1 MNQEAND
8 YYNSLLG
15 IYLNEESSLTMKYRQ
30 MRDLLERLC
39 RHSIQN
45 ERLQMT
51 DLSARISYL
60 ASVANLSRNA
70 QNQLHTFRLTSN
82 AVMNRREEPTHEFLL
97 RDLRTLA
104 LTVKSLLQEDIPQ
117 ALYDILPRQADIPVS
132 PVSVP
137 HGKRIKRIRVC
148 FQYSDETYLYVIP
161 ADRTVDEPLKVHY
174 GVATKNE
181 EFNET
186 VSRLWLCA
194 QLNLID
200 VTVDE
205 EGVYTPSMIV
215 LEPDYLIDIST
226 LAECFKDYGHHPA
239 NYLLGRL
246 QSMSN
251 TRALLLGNIA
261 NLFLDEWI
269 HADGE
274 ADYMEC
280 MRKAFRTY
288 PIELASCED
297 LLDPKT
303 EFEFFN
309 DCKAHFEHLKEVV
322 TDTFLAPGYHLNKE
336 DAVLEPSY
344 VCEALGL
351 QGRLDYMQ
359 RDMSSFIEMKSGK
372 ADEYTI
378 KGKIEPK
385 ENHKVQMLLYM
396 AVLEY
401 SMGVSHRKVHPYLL
415 YTRYPLLYPARPSW
429 ALVRRAINLRNLIVA
444 GEHAVQLHNRPQYT
458 AQVLSEIAPAV
469 LNENH
474 LHGMFWERYL
484 SPSITA
490 FGTSFSALTPLEQSY
505 YLTLYN
511 FIVKEQYTS
520 KSGEMEYDGRAGSAS
535 LWLASL
541 DEKREAGEILY
552 DLTIKENRAADA
564 HKATV
569 VFAIP
574 HYEEEFLPNF
584 RVGDVVL
591 FYERNKADDTA
602 TNKMVFKGSIASI
615 DSHEITVRIR
625 ASQQNPSVLPQ
636 GSTYAVE
643 HDSMDTAYKGMFQA
657 LTLFAEANK
666 DRRDL
671 LLAQRKPW
679 FDTSLDEQIARAKDD
694 FTRVTLKAQSAKDF
708 FLLVGPPGT
717 GKTSRAL
724 KQMVEE
730 FYKNS
735 SEQILLLAYTNRA
748 VDEICKSIS
757 SISPEIDYI
766 RVGSELSCEERFR
779 PRLIENVLSTCNRR
793 SEVSRRITDCRV
805 IVGTVASISTKPDLF
820 RLKKFDVAIVDEATQ
835 ILEPQLLGILCARD
849 RAGQNAIGK
858 FVLIGDHK
866 QLPAVVLQ
874 SEDQSRI
881 CSDDLLSVGITNLKD
896 SLFERLYRTYSKRS
910 EGAILPNAS
919 TLPQDTDLPGG
930 VNLPQG
936 DLELNSRAVDMLCKQ
951 GRMNPLVALFPNK
964 AFYGGKLEP
973 VGLPHQMDTTSPY
986 GARVQFIP
994 SRPHTGGASDKCNIH
1009 EARLAAD
1016 IAVEVYLRSPHKF
1029 DVTRTLG
1036 IITPYR
1042 SQIAMIKKEL
1052 ALRQISAL
1060 NDILVDTVERFQG
1073 SERDVIIYSFSVNY
1087 PWQLQFL
1094 SNVTEEDGV
1103 QIDRKL
1109 NVALTRAR
1117 NQMYIIG
1124 VPELLKLNKIY
1135 EALIKLILPTLH

>member
-1 MNQEAND
+1 MNQEANE
-8 YYNSLLG
+8 YYNSLLE
-15 IYLNEESSLTMKYRQ
+15 IYLNEQSSLTVKYRQ

-39 RHSIQN
+39 RYSMQN

-60 ASVANLSRNA
+60 ASVAGLSRAA
-70 QNQLHTFRLTSN
+70 QNRLHTFRLTSN
-82 AVMNRREEPTHEFLL
+82 AVMNRREEPTSENLL
-97 RDLRTLA
+97 RDLHTLA
-104 LTVKSLLQEDIPQ
+104 LTIKALLHEDIPQ
-117 ALYDILPRQADIPVS
+117 ELYDLLPKQADLPL
-132 PVSVP
+132 PSVP
-137 HGKRIKRIRVC
+137 APRGERIRQMRVC
-148 FQYSDETYLYVIP
+148 FQYSDENYLYVVP
-161 ADRTVDEPLKVHY
+161 ADRTVSEPLKVRY
-174 GVATKNE
+174 GLDNQNK

-186 VSRLWLCA
+186 ISRLWPFA
-194 QLNLID
+194 QLNLLD

-205 EGVYTPSMIV
+205 EGIHIPSMIV

-246 QSMSN
+246 QPMSN
-251 TRALLLGNIA
+251 SRALLLGNIA

-274 ADYMEC
+274 ADYLEC

-309 DCKAHFEHLKEVV
+309 DCKTHFEHLKEVI

-378 KGKIEPK
+378 PGKVEPK

-401 SMGVSHRKVHPYLL
+401 SMGVNHRKVHPYLL

-444 GEHAVQLHNRPQYT
+444 GEHAVQLHNRPEYT
-458 AQVLSEIAPAV
+458 ADVLSEITPAV
-469 LNENH
+469 LNEKH
-474 LHGMFWERYL
+474 LRGMFWERYL

-490 FGTSFSALTPLEQSY
+490 FGTRFSELTPLEQNY

-535 LWLASL
+535 LWLATL

-552 DLTIKENRAADA
+552 DLTIRENRAADA

-574 HYEEEFLPNF
+574 DYKDEFLPNF

-591 FYERNKADDTA
+591 FYERNKADDSA
-602 TNKMVFKGSIASI
+602 TNKMIFKGSIASI

-636 GSTYAVE
+636 DSTYAVE
-643 HDSMDTAYKGMFQA
+643 HDSMDTAYKSMFQA

-671 LLAQRKPW
+671 LLAQRKPA
-679 FDTSLDEQIARAKDD
+679 FDASFDEQIAFATDD
-694 FTRVTLKAQSAKDF
+694 FTRVTLNAQSAKDF

-724 KQMVEE
+724 KQMVAAFHE
-730 FYKNS
+730 NPDT
-735 SEQILLLAYTNRA
+735 QILLLAYTNRA

-757 SISPEIDYI
+757 SIAPEIDYI

-779 PRLIENVLSTCNRR
+779 SHLIENVLSTCNRR
-793 SEVSRRITDCRV
+793 SEVGERISRCRV
-805 IVGTVASISTKPDLF
+805 IVGTVASVSTKTDLF
-820 RLKKFDVAIVDEATQ
+820 RLKRFDVAIVDEATQ
-835 ILEPQLLGILCARD
+835 ILEPQLLGILCAKD

-858 FVLIGDHK
+858 FILIGDHK
-866 QLPAVVLQ
+866 QLPAVVMQ
-874 SEDQSRI
+874 SSEQSRV
-881 CSDDLLSVGITNLKD
+881 CSEELLSVGITNLKD
-896 SLFERLYRTYSKRS
+896 SLFERLYRFYAHDS
-910 EGAILPNAS
+910 EAH
-919 TLPQDTDLPGG
+919 
-930 VNLPQG
+930 
-936 DLELNSRAVDMLCKQ
+936 AVDMLCKQ
-951 GRMNPLVALFPNK
+951 GRMNPAVALFPNN
-964 AFYGGKLEP
+964 AFYGGRLEP
-973 VGLPHQMDTTSPY
+973 VGLPHQIDVTLPY
-986 GARVQFIP
+986 GSRVQFIP
-994 SRPHTGGASDKCNIH
+994 SQPHTGGASDKCNIY

-1016 IAVEVYLRSPHKF
+1016 IAVQVYSRNPEKF

-1052 ALRQISAL
+1052 ALQEIPAL
-1060 NDILVDTVERFQG
+1060 NEILVDTVERFQG

-1094 SNVTEEDGV
+1094 SNITEEDGV
-1103 QIDRKL
+1103 LIDRKL

-1117 NQMYIIG
+1117 KQMYLIG
-1124 VPELLKLNKIY
+1124 VPELLKFNKIY
-1135 EALIKLILPTLH
+1135 EALIKLILPTLR